1 LYKNL
6 ITGKMPML
14 PKASINMS
22 YLRDLAK
29 INVQALENE
38 KANGKRFIVST
49 EKHILFKKWL
59 RF

>member
-1 LYKNL
+1 
-6 ITGKMPML
+6 ML

-22 YLRDLAK
+22 DLRDIAK

-38 KANGKRFIVST
+38 KSNGKRFIVSI
-49 EKHILFKKWL
+49 EKHIIFKKWL

>member
-1 LYKNL
+1 
-6 ITGKMPML
+6 MPML

-22 YLRDLAK
+22 DLRDIAK